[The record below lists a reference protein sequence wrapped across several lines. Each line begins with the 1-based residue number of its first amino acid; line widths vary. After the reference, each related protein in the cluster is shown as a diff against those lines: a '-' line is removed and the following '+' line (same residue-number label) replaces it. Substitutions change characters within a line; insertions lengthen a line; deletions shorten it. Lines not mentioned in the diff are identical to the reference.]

1 MKYIRQFFII
11 LFISFLGEIVHAL
24 LPLPVPASIYGLVIM
39 LLALKSGV
47 VKLSSVDGAGRFLI
61 EIMPLTFI
69 PAAAGIINSWE
80 VLRPV
85 IIPMIII
92 TVISTIAV
100 MGVSGRVTQAF
111 IKRGEKCSSD
121 LKNTDAEQISA
132 GGDIK

>member
-11 LFISFLGEIVHAL
+11 LFISFLGEIIHAL

-47 VKLSSVDGAGRFLI
+47 VKLSSIEGAGRFLI
-61 EIMPLTFI
+61 DIMPLTFI

-80 VLRPV
+80 VLKPV
-85 IIPMIII
+85 IIPIIII
-92 TVISTIAV
+92 TVVSTIAV
-100 MGVSGRVTQAF
+100 MGVSGRVTQGF
-111 IKRGEKCSSD
+111 IKHSEKCGSD

-132 GGDIK
+132 GGEIK